1 MRKMTLL
8 ALVLGGSLIACD
20 GKSSDGDKGT
30 APQAPPNAQPED
42 AGETL
47 ASVNG
52 ADIGSKAFEQ
62 AAARKSPAE
71 GDNLSDE
78 EKREVL
84 DRLVDE
90 ELLYQEALRQG
101 LDQDPKV
108 KKVMVNTLLRQE
120 VYGSVR
126 NSDFTDEE
134 LQAYYEAHM
143 DEFVVPEKVQI
154 RRILIKSGDER
165 PEAEAKSLAEDLR
178 GQIASNPGKFKELAT
193 KHSEDPYRRRG
204 GDVGFVPRSGKPG
217 LDQGIVD
224 KAFEMEVEAV
234 SEVFTTDEGFNI
246 IMVANR
252 RERVERTYQQMKG
265 SVLRKVKNEKLA
277 EMYEQY
283 TDNLQT
289 SGTVNVDEA
298 KLSAT
303 EVGAAR
309 RGAPAALG
317 PDGAGLTPPSL
328 PTLGG
333 AGEDG
338 AAPNGAEGAEGAEGA
353 GKDAPSGDKEG
364 DK

>member
-1 MRKMTLL
+1 
-8 ALVLGGSLIACD
+8 
-20 GKSSDGDKGT
+20 
-30 APQAPPNAQPED
+30 
-42 AGETL
+42 
-47 ASVNG
+47 
-52 ADIGSKAFEQ
+52 
-62 AAARKSPAE
+62 
-71 GDNLSDE
+71 
-78 EKREVL
+78 
-84 DRLVDE
+84 
-90 ELLYQEALRQG
+90 
-101 LDQDPKV
+101 
-108 KKVMVNTLLRQE
+108 
-120 VYGSVR
+120 
-126 NSDFTDEE
+126 
-134 LQAYYEAHM
+134 M
-143 DEFVVPEKVQI
+143 D
-154 RRILIKSGDER
+154 
-165 PEAEAKSLAEDLR
+165 
-178 GQIASNPGKFKELAT
+178 
-193 KHSEDPYRRRG
+193 
-204 GDVGFVPRSGKPG
+204 
-217 LDQGIVD
+217 
-224 KAFEMEVEAV
+224 VEAV